1 MTITRIVCR
10 CASGPHSA
18 ENGLKIQ
25 EKKTTRREW
34 CPPCFNLMHYNN
46 HRYRHQSIESI
57 LSVVGFPL
65 SRVLRTTA
73 THKIKT
79 NELYVM
85 QKERSFLIAK
95 SHGEKQ
101 NKTKKK

>member
-1 MTITRIVCR
+1 M
-10 CASGPHSA
+10 CAFGPHSA
-18 ENGLKIQ
+18 ENGWKIQ
-25 EKKTTRREW
+25 KKKRLEEIGVRHALIQ
-34 CPPCFNLMHYNN
+34 CIIIIIVIVISRSNPFFPVVCF
-46 HRYRHQSIESI
+46 S
-57 LSVVGFPL
+57 L